1 MKTESQFKNFSVSSA
16 RPLPVILLADVSG
29 SMSIN
34 GKIKALNHAVSEML
48 EAFAD
53 EDDLRAEIHAAV
65 ITFGGEATVHTS
77 LSPAGELEWTSMSAG
92 GGTPMGRAMEL
103 AAEMINDKEAI
114 PSRAYRPTVIL
125 VSDGQPTDSWEEGLR
140 SLCQEGRPSKADRMA
155 LAIGADAD
163 EEMLRKFLGDPEK
176 PIYRADDA
184 HRIKQFFD
192 FVTMTVTA
200 RSRSVNPNQI
210 PSMQNPFDLD
220 EF

>member
-1 MKTESQFKNFSVSSA
+1 MGNQSKFREFSVSSA

-29 SMSIN
+29 SMSVS
-34 GKIKALNHAVSEML
+34 GKIDALNQSVGDML
-48 EAFAD
+48 TAFGD

-65 ITFGGEATVHTS
+65 ITFGGGADVHIP
-77 LSPAGELEWTSMSAG
+77 LSPASTLEWSKMTAS

-103 AAEMINDKEAI
+103 AAQLINDKEAI

-125 VSDGQPTDSWEEGLR
+125 VSDGQPTDQWENGLR
-140 SLCQEGRPSKADRMA
+140 QLCQEGRPSKADRMA
-155 LAIGADAD
+155 LGIGADAD
-163 EEMLRKFLGDPEK
+163 EAMLRRFLGDPEK

-184 HRIKQFFD
+184 HRIKQFFN

-210 PSMQNPFDLD
+210 PQLQNPYRLE

>member
-1 MKTESQFKNFSVSSA
+1 MGNQSKFREFSVSSA

-29 SMSIN
+29 SMSVS
-34 GKIKALNHAVSEML
+34 GKIDALNQSVGDML
-48 EAFAD
+48 ANFAD
-53 EDDLRAEIHAAV
+53 EDDLRAEIHTAV
-65 ITFGGEATVHTS
+65 ITFGGTADIHIP
-77 LSPAGELEWTSMSAG
+77 LSPASTIEWSNMTAS

-103 AAEMINDKEAI
+103 AAKMITDKETI

-125 VSDGQPTDSWEEGLR
+125 VSDGQPTDSWENGLR
-140 SLCQEGRPSKADRMA
+140 QLCQEGRPSKADRMA
-155 LAIGADAD
+155 LGIGADTD
-163 EEMLRKFLGDPEK
+163 EAMLRRYLGDPEK

-184 HRIKQFFD
+184 HRIKEFFN

-210 PSMQNPFDLD
+210 PQLHNPFRLE